1 MASAQLLP
9 TKASL
14 RAVSDEAMWSLVP
27 SFLAIIAPNHSPWQT
42 LRGGGLTNSS
52 MHLQNGWTDGC
63 TDSYPFGHFWFH
75 WFSLINFHFKE
86 IQRLDG
92 LTFRWNK
99 PNPKHQHRKT
109 HYNWLKTFLTQLQTT
124 NRLTLLRG
132 LWYTGCFN
140 EVIDWKTKHLSEV
153 LSHQS
158 SVSAPQHCFSKSL
171 VPNWR

>member
-27 SFLAIIAPNHSPWQT
+27 SFLAIIASNHSPWQT
-42 LRGGGLTNSS
+42 LRGGGLANSS

-63 TDSYPFGHFWFH
+63 MDSYPFGHFWFH

-99 PNPKHQHRKT
+99 PNPKHQHRQT

-124 NRLTLLRG
+124 NRLTLIGKLSILVRCWVTRAALVLLSIVSPS
-132 LWYTGCFN
+132 LWYQTGDKDIYF
-140 EVIDWKTKHLSEV
+140 VRKW
-153 LSHQS
+153 
-158 SVSAPQHCFSKSL
+158 
-171 VPNWR
+171 